1 MMSNPALQILD
12 AIRRGANPNQI
23 AAQLAQNNPA
33 IRYAMQVMNG
43 KTPEQVR
50 DMAYQI
56 AQQRGLDLNQIA
68 RQLGITLPK

>member
-1 MMSNPALQILD
+1 MMNNPALQILD

-33 IRYAMQVMNG
+33 IRHAMQIMNG